1 MLKTITTSLLV
12 PLLLLANMAWADADA
27 LLGKW
32 ITPEDKAVIE
42 IFKQGNSYYGKFVSL
57 KEPLYP
63 EGHESGL
70 AGQPKVDRNNPDA
83 SKRSEPI
90 IGLNLL
96 RDFVY
101 KGKDTWHKGRIYD
114 PENGKDY
121 KCTIKLKQDGTLKV
135 RGFIGVSLFGRTQVW
150 RPHN

>member
-1 MLKTITTSLLV
+1 MLRIIKTALLAQ
-12 PLLLLANMAWADADA
+12 LLLFANLVWADADA
-27 LLGKW
+27 LVGKW

-42 IFKQGNSYYGKFVSL
+42 IYKQGDSYFGKFVSL

-63 EGHESGL
+63 EGHESGM
-70 AGQPKVDRNNPDA
+70 AGQAKVDRMNPDE
-83 SKRSEPI
+83 SKRSQPI

-96 RDFVY
+96 RDFTY
-101 KGKDTWHKGRIYD
+101 KGKGTWHKGRIYD

-121 KCTIKLKQDGTLKV
+121 KCTIKLKSDGTLKV

>member
-1 MLKTITTSLLV
+1 MTSIIKSTLMICLLT
-12 PLLLLANMAWADADA
+12 LANFAWADADR
-27 LLGKW
+27 LLGTW

-42 IFKQGNSYYGKFVSL
+42 IYKQGDAYFGKFISL

-83 SKRSEPI
+83 AKRNDPI
-90 IGLNLL
+90 IGMNLL
-96 RDFVY
+96 RGFSY
-101 KGKDTWHKGRIYD
+101 KGKDTWHKGKIYD

-121 KCTIKLKQDGTLKV
+121 KCTIKLQKDGTLKV
-135 RGFIGVSLFGRTQVW
+135 RGFVGISLFGRTQIW

>member
-1 MLKTITTSLLV
+1 MKVLTTWLLV
-12 PLLLLANMAWADADA
+12 ACMASLSSMAWADAEE
-27 LLGKW
+27 LLGSW

-42 IFKQGNSYYGKFVSL
+42 IYEQNGAYYGKFISL
-57 KEPLYP
+57 KEPLYA

-70 AGQPKVDRNNPDA
+70 AGQAKVDRNNPDA
-83 SKRSEPI
+83 SKHNDPI

-96 RDFVY
+96 RGFTY
-101 KGKDTWHKGRIYD
+101 KGDHTWHKGRIYD

-121 KCTIKLKQDGTLKV
+121 KCTIKLQKDGTLKV
-135 RGFIGVSLFGRTQVW
+135 RGFVGISLFGRTQIW